1 MSKPKRIKQVSTTD
15 SPSEPIEVKV
25 EEALK
30 ELKPPE
36 EEALE
41 NWRLS
46 PKILQYLYNIIEQH
60 RKERFIIL
68 VETMNRLLDV
78 FSQGQYR
85 ITITIERSG
94 DIHTQVKSQ

>member
-1 MSKPKRIKQVSTTD
+1 MSKPKRTKQVSTTD
-15 SPSEPIEVKV
+15 SPSESID
-25 EEALK
+25 AG
-30 ELKPPE
+30 LKPPE

-46 PKILQYLYNIIEQH
+46 PKILQELYNIIEQH
-60 RKERFIIL
+60 RKERFVMLI
-68 VETMNRLLDV
+68 ETMNRLLNV

-85 ITITIERSG
+85 ITITIEKSG

>member
-1 MSKPKRIKQVSTTD
+1 MSQSKKIKQVSTTD
-15 SPSEPIEVKV
+15 SPSGPID
-25 EEALK
+25 A
-30 ELKPPE
+30 ELKSSE

-41 NWRLS
+41 NWRPS
-46 PKILQYLYNIIEQH
+46 PKILQALYNIIEEQH
-60 RKERFIIL
+60 RKERFVMLI
-68 VETMNRLLDV
+68 ETMNRLLDI